1 LVSTDGNKVIGV
13 FLGSVAE
20 VTFSSEKIATEVAF
34 WLLPGYRKSRRAVDM
49 LDAYEYWAKHIAK
62 VRFVLTAE
70 TPAEDRTPRAYARL
84 GYSHIET
91 NYLKKV
97 L

>member
-1 LVSTDGNKVIGV
+1 
-13 FLGSVAE
+13 
-20 VTFSSEKIATEVAF
+20 
-34 WLLPGYRKSRRAVDM
+34 M

-62 VRFVLTAE
+62 VRYCLTAE